1 MGRVE
6 RYMVDEKT
14 AERVGDLLIQLFE
27 SCAEDR
33 EVYTI
38 GELLEEVTVK
48 LEEKIGENIEP
59 KVMLRTAEVIGAMK
73 QRYFGTEGVGGVI
86 ASLVALYLNKVKGR
100 FSREEV
106 RKNET
111 ES

>member
-1 MGRVE
+1 MKGVE

-14 AERVGDLLIQLFE
+14 AEGVGDLLIQLFE

-33 EVYTI
+33 EIYTI

-48 LEEKIGENIEP
+48 LGEKIGENIEP

-73 QRYFGTEGVGGVI
+73 QRYFGTVEIDGI
-86 ASLVALYLNKVKGR
+86 LSSLVAIYLGKVRGR

-106 RKNET
+106 R
-111 ES
+111 